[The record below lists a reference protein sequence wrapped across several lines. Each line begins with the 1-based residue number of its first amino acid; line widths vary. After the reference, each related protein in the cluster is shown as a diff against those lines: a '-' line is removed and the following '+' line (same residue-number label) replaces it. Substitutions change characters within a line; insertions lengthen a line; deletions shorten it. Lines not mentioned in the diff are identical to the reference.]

1 MELTIHGAGHTVTG
15 SLFQIKTKTAN
26 FLIDCGLFQ
35 GNPAEQ
41 HKRNQTLHFDASAI
55 DYAILSHAHLDH
67 CGRLPIL
74 VRAGFRGPIYVT
86 AATSELCSLLLRDVA
101 ESEEEEATRARSNR
115 QPQTSD
121 HIYSTEPLF
130 TTPDAEQ
137 TIRQL
142 RIVKYGKKKALS
154 GNVTLQ
160 FRDAGHILGSSIVET
175 WIEEYGKVIHL
186 VDTGDVGRRN
196 APIIRD
202 PDFPSAATY
211 LMCESTYANRNHEL
225 LSRAIQRFERIIIK
239 THRHHSHILVPAF
252 AIGRTQAL
260 IYALNLLVENARV
273 PIIPVAIDSPL
284 AIKATKI
291 FKRHKECFDEETW
304 NLIESGDAPLDFKGL
319 QYVERQYDSNN
330 LSQQRGPIMIVAG
343 SGMMNGGR
351 IVRHLFRRIEDKNTN
366 LMVIGFQA
374 PGTLGHRIVHG
385 ARTVSIYGQRKRV
398 NARVERL
405 YGFSAH
411 ADKTELYGFLSALR
425 ENPPKTI
432 FCVHGSPQAC
442 QSLVNAAKRLVR
454 CPAVAPR
461 IGQRFVLT

>member
-1 MELTIHGAGHTVTG
+1 MY
-15 SLFQIKTKTAN
+15 QIKTRSTS

-41 HKRNQTLHFDASAI
+41 HQRNQTFPFDASRI
-55 DYAILSHAHLDH
+55 DYVVLSHAHLDH

-74 VRAGFRGPIYVT
+74 VRSGFRGPIYVT
-86 AATSELCSLLLRDVA
+86 AATSELCSMLLRDVA
-101 ESEEEEATRARSNR
+101 ESEEEDATRARAQQQSSTSNH
-115 QPQTSD
+115 TYD
-121 HIYSTEPLF
+121 TEPLF
-130 TTPDAEQ
+130 TTHDVER
-137 TIRQL
+137 TIKQL
-142 RIVKYGKKKALS
+142 RIEKYGKKKSLA
-154 GNVTLQ
+154 GDVTVR

-175 WIEEYGKVIHL
+175 WIEDRGKVIHL
-186 VDTGDVGRRN
+186 VNTGDIGRKN

-202 PDFPSAATY
+202 PDFPSAPTY
-211 LMCESTYANRNHEL
+211 LLCESTYANRVHEP
-225 LSRAIQRFERIIIK
+225 LSKTIQRFERIIIK
-239 THRHHSHILVPAF
+239 AHRHRSHILVPAF

-273 PIIPVAIDSPL
+273 PVIPVAIDSPL

-291 FKRHKECFDEETW
+291 FKRHRECFDEETW
-304 NLIESGDAPLDFKGL
+304 DLIESGDAPLEFKGL
-319 QYVERQYDSNN
+319 QYVERQHESDK
-330 LSQQRGPIMIVAG
+330 LSKQRGPIMIVAG

-351 IVRHLFRRIEDKNTN
+351 IIRHLYRRIEDKNTH

-374 PGTLGHRIVHG
+374 SGTLGHRIVHG
-385 ARTVSIYGQRKRV
+385 ARTVSLYGRRKRV

-411 ADKTELYGFLSALR
+411 ADKKELHGFLASLR
-425 ENPPKTI
+425 RNPPETV
-432 FCVHGSPQAC
+432 FCIHGSPKAC
-442 QSLVNAAKRLVR
+442 QSLANTAKRLLR